1 MPAASKQPAFF
12 VKPYR
17 QAGTCSRPTQ
27 GRKEEKRVEMKKL
40 AIALVA
46 LLPLMGAAQA
56 QTPKDMLAAL
66 LVKWNKPTEPFKIID
81 NVYYVGTDGLASY
94 LITSPQGHI
103 LVDTVM
109 PEATSQ
115 IKASIEKL
123 GFKVTDIK
131 YLVNTHAH
139 IDHTGG
145 LAEMKQASGAQMIAG
160 EPDKR
165 VLEGGY
171 YPGAQEETA
180 LAFPPVKVDRTV
192 REGDTVSVGDVTLTA
207 RETPGHSPGCTSWE
221 FVVKDGDATRSV
233 LIFCSGTVALNR
245 LVANL
250 TYSGIVTDYRKT
262 FARARD
268 MKVEVLLAPHPEMY
282 RMQDKRALISDGA
295 PNPFVN
301 PGEFNA
307 YAATLEKAFE
317 DALA

>member
-1 MPAASKQPAFF
+1 
-12 VKPYR
+12 
-17 QAGTCSRPTQ
+17 
-27 GRKEEKRVEMKKL
+27 MKKL
-40 AIALVA
+40 IVALVA
-46 LLPLMGAAQA
+46 LLPLTSAVQA
-56 QTPKDMLAAL
+56 QSLKDMMVL
-66 LVKWNKPTEPFKIID
+66 LRAKWNKPTEPFRIID

-123 GFKVTDIK
+123 GFKVNDIK

-145 LAEMKQASGAQMIAG
+145 FAEMKQVSGAQMVAG
-160 EPDKR
+160 EADKPL
-165 VLEGGY
+165 LEGGY
-171 YPGAQEETA
+171 YPGQREETV
-180 LAFPPVKVDRTV
+180 LQFPPVKVDRTV
-192 REGDTVSVGDVTLTA
+192 REGDKVTVGDVTITA

-221 FVVKDGDATRSV
+221 FSVKDGDATRSV

-245 LVANL
+245 LVTNP
-250 TYSGIVTDYRKT
+250 TYPGIVADYRKT
-262 FARARD
+262 FARAKD
-268 MKVEVLLAPHPEMY
+268 MKVDVLLAPHPEMY
-282 RMQDKRALISDGA
+282 RMADKRAMLADGA

-317 DALA
+317 EGLAKQTAAAQEKKG

>member
-1 MPAASKQPAFF
+1 
-12 VKPYR
+12 VKKI
-17 QAGTCSRPTQ
+17 A
-27 GRKEEKRVEMKKL
+27 V
-40 AIALVA
+40 ALVA
-46 LLPLMGAAQA
+46 LISLTAAVEA
-56 QTPKDMLAAL
+56 QTPKDLLAAMLA
-66 LVKWNKPTEPFKIID
+66 KWNKPTEPFKMIG

-115 IKASIEKL
+115 IKANIEKL

-131 YLVNTHAH
+131 YLLNTHAH

-145 LAEMKQASGAQMIAG
+145 LAEMKQASGAQLVAG
-160 EPDKR
+160 EADKPL
-165 VLEGGY
+165 LEGGY
-171 YPGAQEETA
+171 YPGAQEDAA

-192 REGDTVSVGDVTLTA
+192 REGDKVSVGDVTLTA

-221 FVVKDGDATRSV
+221 FSVKDGDATRSV

-245 LVANL
+245 LVTNP

-262 FARARD
+262 FARAKD
-268 MKVEVLLAPHPEMY
+268 MKVDVLLAPHPEMY
-282 RMQDKRALISDGA
+282 RMQDKRAMLSDGA

-307 YAATLEKAFE
+307 YAATLEKAFD
-317 DALA
+317 DALAKQTAAAQEKKG

>member
-1 MPAASKQPAFF
+1 
-12 VKPYR
+12 
-17 QAGTCSRPTQ
+17 
-27 GRKEEKRVEMKKL
+27 MKK
-40 AIALVA
+40 IVVALVA
-46 LLPLMGAAQA
+46 LLPLAGTVQA
-56 QTPKDMLAAL
+56 QTVKDL
-66 LVKWNKPTEPFKIID
+66 LETLKVKWNKPTEPFKIIG

-123 GFKVTDIK
+123 GFKITDIK

-145 LAEMKQASGAQMIAG
+145 LAELKAVSGAQMIAG
-160 EPDKR
+160 EADKPL
-165 VLEGGY
+165 LEGGY
-171 YPGAQEETA
+171 YPGAQEDAA
-180 LAFPPVKVDRTV
+180 LNFPPVKVDRMV
-192 REGDTVSVGDVTLTA
+192 REGDKVTVGDATMTA

-221 FVVKDGDATRSV
+221 FSVKDGDATRSV

-245 LVANL
+245 LVPNP
-250 TYSGIVTDYRKT
+250 TYSGIVADYRKT
-262 FARARD
+262 FARAKD
-268 MKVEVLLAPHPEMY
+268 MKVDVLLAPHPEMY
-282 RMQDKRALISDGA
+282 KMAEKRAKLAEGG

-301 PGEFNA
+301 PGEFNT

-317 DALA
+317 EALAKQTTAAQEKKG

>member
-1 MPAASKQPAFF
+1 
-12 VKPYR
+12 
-17 QAGTCSRPTQ
+17 
-27 GRKEEKRVEMKKL
+27 MKK
-40 AIALVA
+40 IVVALVA
-46 LLPLMGAAQA
+46 LLPLVGTAQA
-56 QTPKDMLAAL
+56 QTVKSL
-66 LVKWNKPTEPFKIID
+66 LDTLRAKWNKPTEPFKMIG

-115 IKASIEKL
+115 IKANIEKL

-145 LAEMKQASGAQMIAG
+145 LAEMKQASGAQLVAG
-160 EPDKR
+160 EADKPL
-165 VLEGGY
+165 LEGGY
-171 YPGAQEETA
+171 YPGAQEDDA
-180 LAFPPVKVDRTV
+180 LKFPPVKVDRTV
-192 REGDTVSVGDVTLTA
+192 HEGDKVTVGDVTLTA

-221 FVVKDGDATRSV
+221 FPVKDGDATRSV

-245 LVANL
+245 LVPNP
-250 TYSGIVTDYRKT
+250 TYPGIVTDYRKT

-268 MKVEVLLAPHPEMY
+268 MKVDVLLAPHPEMY
-282 RMQDKRALISDGA
+282 KMQDKRARLSDGA

-317 DALA
+317 DALAKQTAAAQEKKG

>member
-1 MPAASKQPAFF
+1 
-12 VKPYR
+12 
-17 QAGTCSRPTQ
+17 
-27 GRKEEKRVEMKKL
+27 MKK
-40 AIALVA
+40 IVVALVA
-46 LLPLMGAAQA
+46 LLSVAGTVQA
-56 QTPKDMLAAL
+56 QTVKDL
-66 LVKWNKPTEPFKIID
+66 LETLKVKWNTPTEPFKMIG

-115 IKASIEKL
+115 IKANIEKL

-160 EPDKR
+160 EADKPL
-165 VLEGGY
+165 LEGGY
-171 YPGAQEETA
+171 YPGAQEDAA

-192 REGDTVSVGDVTLTA
+192 REGDTVSVGGVTLTA

-221 FVVKDGDATRSV
+221 FAVKDGDATRSV

-245 LVANL
+245 LVTNP

-262 FARARD
+262 FARAKD
-268 MKVEVLLAPHPEMY
+268 MKVDVLLAPHPEMY
-282 RMQDKRALISDGA
+282 RMQDKRAMLSDGA

-317 DALA
+317 DALAKQTADAQEKKG

>member
-1 MPAASKQPAFF
+1 
-12 VKPYR
+12 
-17 QAGTCSRPTQ
+17 
-27 GRKEEKRVEMKKL
+27 MKKI
-40 AIALVA
+40 AVALVA
-46 LLPLMGAAQA
+46 LMSLTTAVEA
-56 QTPKDMLAAL
+56 QTPKDLIEAL
-66 LVKWNKPTEPFKIID
+66 KVKWNTPTEPFKMIGNI
-81 NVYYVGTDGLASY
+81 YYVGTDGLASY

-145 LAEMKQASGAQMIAG
+145 LAELKQASGGKLVAG
-160 EPDKR
+160 EADKPL
-165 VLEGGY
+165 LEGGY
-171 YPGAQEETA
+171 YPGAQEESA

-192 REGDTVSVGDVTLTA
+192 REGDKVTVGDVTLTA

-221 FVVKDGDATRSV
+221 FSVKDGDAMRSV

-245 LVANL
+245 LVPNP
-250 TYSGIVTDYRKT
+250 TYPGIVTDYRQT
-262 FARARD
+262 FARAKD
-268 MKVEVLLAPHPEMY
+268 MKVDVLLAPHPEMY
-282 RMQDKRALISDGA
+282 RMQDKRALISDGV

-317 DALA
+317 DALAKQTADAQEKKG

>member
-1 MPAASKQPAFF
+1 
-12 VKPYR
+12 
-17 QAGTCSRPTQ
+17 
-27 GRKEEKRVEMKKL
+27 MKK
-40 AIALVA
+40 IAVALIA
-46 LLPLMGAAQA
+46 LLPLGGVAQA
-56 QTPKDMLAAL
+56 QTVKDLLAAL
-66 LVKWNKPTEPFKIID
+66 LVKWNTPTEPFKMIG

-109 PEATSQ
+109 PESTSQ

-145 LAEMKQASGAQMIAG
+145 LAEMKQASGAQMVAG
-160 EPDKR
+160 EADKPL
-165 VLEGGY
+165 LEGGY
-171 YPGAQEETA
+171 YPGAESNTA
-180 LAFPPVKVDRTV
+180 LKFPPVKVDRAV
-192 REGDTVSVGDVTLTA
+192 REGDKVTIGDVTLTA

-221 FVVKDGDATRSV
+221 FAVKDGDATRSA

-245 LVANL
+245 LVGNP
-250 TYSGIVTDYRKT
+250 THSGIVADYRKT
-262 FARARD
+262 FARAKD
-268 MKVEVLLAPHPEMY
+268 MKVDVLLAPHPEMY
-282 RMQDKRALISDGA
+282 KMAEKRAKLGEGG

-307 YAATLEKAFE
+307 YAATLEKAFD
-317 DALA
+317 DALAKQSAAMQEKKG